1 MKRIIQTLTILLA
14 VLFGRVNGTAWA
26 QADVSSDENLREAI
40 RLIQSGTSLDKALS
54 AAQQAGRD
62 LPKSHL
68 ANFLQ
73 YQAYISMA
81 GGDPNQA
88 PPAIKSSPNA
98 HRELVNESK
107 ARGKLVSVP
116 KGAIPS
122 AVIQIG
128 PGTDTV
134 LLVEADRSRLWILNR
149 KGDSIAV
156 VANHYVTGG
165 QQGVGKEREG
175 DRKTPLGVYRIQSEI
190 PGAKLIDFYG
200 PLALPLDYPNSMD
213 RARAKTGSGIWVHGV
228 PSDRYAR
235 PPLASDGCV
244 VLANEDLLALRK
256 YAKPGRTTVVVVPQ
270 TNWLSPAA
278 WRTMASNQ
286 LAELPIEM
294 FQKVAANGGNGA
306 NGAGG
311 ASGAGIPKDSL
322 ARSVYHLEAERTMVA
337 EYIDRRGQSVR
348 DYWKREGGRWVPY
361 IDATTAAVH

>member
-1 MKRIIQTLTILLA
+1 MKRIAQRLILIIA
-14 VLFGRVNGTAWA
+14 ASFGAAGGTAWA
-26 QADVSSDENLREAI
+26 QAESSSDENLREAI
-40 RLIQSGTSLDKALS
+40 RLIQSGSGLDKVLS
-54 AAQQAGRD
+54 AAQQAGRA

-68 ANFLQ
+68 AHFLQ

-81 GGDPNQA
+81 GGDPIQA
-88 PPAIKSSPNA
+88 PPAVKPSPDA

-107 ARGKLVSVP
+107 ARGKLLSVP
-116 KGAIPS
+116 KGSIPS

-134 LLVEADRSRLWILNR
+134 LLVESERSRLWILNR
-149 KGDSIAV
+149 KGESVTV
-156 VANHYVTGG
+156 VANHYVTVG

-200 PLALPLDYPNSMD
+200 PLALPLDYPNPMD

-286 LAELPIEM
+286 LAELPSEM
-294 FQKVAANGGNGA
+294 FQKVAANGGNG
-306 NGAGG
+306 
-311 ASGAGIPKDSL
+311 PKESV

-337 EYIDRRGQSVR
+337 EYIDRRGQAVR

-361 IDATTAAVH
+361 LDASAAAVH

>member
-1 MKRIIQTLTILLA
+1 MKRIAQTIMLLLA
-14 VLFGRVNGTAWA
+14 ALLGPAGETAWA
-26 QADVSSDENLREAI
+26 QTEGSSDEDLREAI

-54 AAQQAGRD
+54 AAQQAARA

-81 GGDPNQA
+81 GGDPIQA
-88 PPAIKSSPNA
+88 PPAVKSSPDA
-98 HRELVNESK
+98 HRELVNESR
-107 ARGKLVSVP
+107 ARGKLVTVP
-116 KGAIPS
+116 KGALPS

-134 LLVEADRSRLWILNR
+134 LLVESERARLWILHR
-149 KGDSIAV
+149 KGDSVTV
-156 VANHYVTGG
+156 VANHYVTVG
-165 QQGVGKEREG
+165 QQGVGKQREG

-270 TNWLSPAA
+270 TNWLSPTA

-294 FQKVAANGGNGA
+294 FQKVAANGG
-306 NGAGG
+306 
-311 ASGAGIPKDSL
+311 SGAKENA
-322 ARSVYHLEAERTMVA
+322 ARSVFHLEAERTMVA

-361 IDATTAAVH
+361 LDVTAAAVN

>member
-1 MKRIIQTLTILLA
+1 MKRIAQTILLLFA
-14 VLFGRVNGTAWA
+14 VLYGPACETARA
-26 QADVSSDENLREAI
+26 QSESSSDENLREAI

-54 AAQQAGRD
+54 AAQQASRA

-81 GGDPNQA
+81 GGDPIQA
-88 PPAIKSSPNA
+88 PPAVKPNPDA
-98 HRELVNESK
+98 HRELVNESR
-107 ARGKLVSVP
+107 ARGKLVGVP

-134 LLVEADRSRLWILNR
+134 LLVESERSRLWILTR

-156 VANHYVTGG
+156 VANHYVTVG
-165 QQGVGKEREG
+165 QQGIGKEREG

-190 PGAKLIDFYG
+190 PGTKLIDFYG
-200 PLALPLDYPNSMD
+200 PLALPLDYPNPMD

-270 TNWLSPAA
+270 TNWLSPTA

-294 FQKVAANGGNGA
+294 FQKVAGNGGSGSNSS
-306 NGAGG
+306 GG
-311 ASGAGIPKDSL
+311 TGTGGSKENF

-348 DYWKREGGRWVPY
+348 DYWKREEGRWVPY
-361 IDATTAAVH
+361 LDATTAAVH

>member
-1 MKRIIQTLTILLA
+1 MQTLLLLIATVSGA
-14 VLFGRVNGTAWA
+14 VSGTAFA
-26 QADVSSDENLREAI
+26 QIEGSSDEDLREAI

-54 AAQQAGRD
+54 AAQQAARA

-81 GGDPNQA
+81 GGDPIQA
-88 PPAIKSSPNA
+88 SPAVKPSPDA

-116 KGAIPS
+116 KGALPS

-128 PGTDTV
+128 SGTDTV
-134 LLVEADRSRLWILNR
+134 LLVESERSRLWILNR
-149 KGDSIAV
+149 KGDSVTV
-156 VANHYVTGG
+156 VANHYVTVG

-270 TNWLSPAA
+270 TNWLSPTA

-294 FQKVAANGGNGA
+294 FQKVAANGSSGSNGSGGTNGA
-306 NGAGG
+306 NGTKENA
-311 ASGAGIPKDSL
+311 

-361 IDATTAAVH
+361 LDATSAAVH

>member
-1 MKRIIQTLTILLA
+1 MKRIAQTIMLLLA
-14 VLFGRVNGTAWA
+14 ALLGPAGETAWA
-26 QADVSSDENLREAI
+26 QAEGSSDEDLREAI

-54 AAQQAGRD
+54 AAQQAARA

-68 ANFLQ
+68 ASFLQ

-81 GGDPNQA
+81 GGDPIQA
-88 PPAIKSSPNA
+88 PPAVKSSPDA

-107 ARGKLVSVP
+107 ARGKLVTVP
-116 KGAIPS
+116 KGALPS

-134 LLVEADRSRLWILNR
+134 LLVESERSRLWILHR
-149 KGDSIAV
+149 KGDSVTV
-156 VANHYVTGG
+156 VANHYVTVG

-200 PLALPLDYPNSMD
+200 PLALPLDYPNPMD

-235 PPLASDGCV
+235 PPMASDGCV

-270 TNWLSPAA
+270 TNWLSPTA

-294 FQKVAANGGNGA
+294 FQKVTANGGNGA
-306 NGAGG
+306 
-311 ASGAGIPKDSL
+311 KDNS
-322 ARSVYHLEAERTMVA
+322 ARSVYHLEAERTIVA

-361 IDATTAAVH
+361 LDATAAAVH

>member
-1 MKRIIQTLTILLA
+1 
-14 VLFGRVNGTAWA
+14 
-26 QADVSSDENLREAI
+26 
-40 RLIQSGTSLDKALS
+40 
-54 AAQQAGRD
+54 
-62 LPKSHL
+62 
-68 ANFLQ
+68 
-73 YQAYISMA
+73 
-81 GGDPNQA
+81 
-88 PPAIKSSPNA
+88 
-98 HRELVNESK
+98 LVNESR

-134 LLVEADRSRLWILNR
+134 LLVESERSRLWILTR

-156 VANHYVTGG
+156 VANHYVTVG
-165 QQGVGKEREG
+165 QQGIGKEREG

-190 PGAKLIDFYG
+190 PGTKLIDFYG

-270 TNWLSPAA
+270 TNWLNPTA

-294 FQKVAANGGNGA
+294 FQKVAGHGGSGSNSS
-306 NGAGG
+306 GG
-311 ASGAGIPKDSL
+311 IGTGGSKENF

-337 EYIDRRGQSVR
+337 EYIDRRGQTMR

-361 IDATTAAVH
+361 LDATTAAVN

>member
-1 MKRIIQTLTILLA
+1 LSE
-14 VLFGRVNGTAWA
+14 TAWA
-26 QADVSSDENLREAI
+26 QTDISSDENLREAI
-40 RLIQSGTSLDKALS
+40 RLIQSGTSLDKALG

-88 PPAIKSSPNA
+88 PPAVKSSPNA

-134 LLVEADRSRLWILNR
+134 LLVESERSRLWILNR

-156 VANHYVTGG
+156 VANHYVTVG

-175 DRKTPLGVYRIQSEI
+175 DRKTPLGVYRILSEI

-200 PLALPLDYPNSMD
+200 HWPCRWTTPTRWIGHRPKLVRGSGFTAYLPTAM
-213 RARAKTGSGIWVHGV
+213 RARHSRPTAVSFWPTKIYWPCENTRSPVER
-228 PSDRYAR
+228 PS
-235 PPLASDGCV
+235 S
-244 VLANEDLLALRK
+244 
-256 YAKPGRTTVVVVPQ
+256 
-270 TNWLSPAA
+270 
-278 WRTMASNQ
+278 
-286 LAELPIEM
+286 
-294 FQKVAANGGNGA
+294 
-306 NGAGG
+306 
-311 ASGAGIPKDSL
+311 
-322 ARSVYHLEAERTMVA
+322 
-337 EYIDRRGQSVR
+337 
-348 DYWKREGGRWVPY
+348 
-361 IDATTAAVH
+361 

>member
-1 MKRIIQTLTILLA
+1 MKRTIQSLLLLIATLAGSVA
-14 VLFGRVNGTAWA
+14 VTARA
-26 QADVSSDENLREAI
+26 QTEASSDENLREAI
-40 RLIQSGTSLDKALS
+40 RLIQSGTSLDQALS
-54 AAQQAGRD
+54 AAQQAGRA

-88 PPAIKSSPNA
+88 PPAVKPSPDA

-107 ARGKLVSVP
+107 ARGKLSTVP
-116 KGAIPS
+116 KGTIPS

-134 LLVEADRSRLWILNR
+134 LLVESERSRLWILNR
-149 KGDSIAV
+149 KGDSIVV
-156 VANHYVTGG
+156 VANHYVTVG

-200 PLALPLDYPNSMD
+200 PLALPLDYPNPMD
-213 RARAKTGSGIWVHGV
+213 RARAKTGSGIWVHGG

-270 TNWLSPAA
+270 TTWLSPTA

-294 FQKVAANGGNGA
+294 FQKVAANSGNGT

-311 ASGAGIPKDSL
+311 TSGTGTPKENV

-361 IDATTAAVH
+361 VDASPAAVH

>member
-1 MKRIIQTLTILLA
+1 MKRIAQTILLLFA
-14 VLFGRVNGTAWA
+14 VISGPACETARA
-26 QADVSSDENLREAI
+26 QAEGSSDENLREAI

-54 AAQQAGRD
+54 AAQQASRA

-81 GGDPNQA
+81 GGDPIQA
-88 PPAIKSSPNA
+88 PPAVKPSPDA
-98 HRELVNESK
+98 HRELVNESR

-134 LLVEADRSRLWILNR
+134 LLVESERSRLWILTR

-156 VANHYVTGG
+156 VANHYVTVG
-165 QQGVGKEREG
+165 QQGIGKEREG

-190 PGAKLIDFYG
+190 PGTKLIDFYG
-200 PLALPLDYPNSMD
+200 PLALPLDYPNPMD

-270 TNWLSPAA
+270 TNWLSPTA

-294 FQKVAANGGNGA
+294 FQKVAGNGGSGSN
-306 NGAGG
+306 NSGG
-311 ASGAGIPKDSL
+311 TGTGGSKENF

-361 IDATTAAVH
+361 LDATTAAVH

>member
-1 MKRIIQTLTILLA
+1 MNRTIQTLLLLLA
-14 VLFGRVNGTAWA
+14 TLLSTVGETARA
-26 QADVSSDENLREAI
+26 QTEASSDENLREAI
-40 RLIQSGTSLDKALS
+40 RLIQAGTSLDKALS

-81 GGDPNQA
+81 GGDPIQA
-88 PPAIKSSPNA
+88 PPAVKPSPDA

-128 PGTDTV
+128 PGTETV
-134 LLVEADRSRLWILNR
+134 LLVESERSRLWILNR
-149 KGDSIAV
+149 KGDSIVV
-156 VANHYVTGG
+156 VANHYVTVG

-256 YAKPGRTTVVVVPQ
+256 YAKPGRTTVVVVPK

-286 LAELPIEM
+286 LAELPNEM
-294 FQKVAANGGNGA
+294 FQKVATNGGNGNN
-306 NGAGG
+306 NGSTTNA
-311 ASGAGIPKDSL
+311 

-361 IDATTAAVH
+361 LDATASAVH